1 MAEVKSVNTMAAGRF
16 APAKPALVRPDNPN
30 AQIALKLRNFYQSV
44 QDEALP
50 QRFLDLL
57 ERLDAAE
64 GSARRA
70 E

>member
-1 MAEVKSVNTMAAGRF
+1 MNSKPVGRLT
-16 APAKPALVRPDNPN
+16 PAKSALVPDNPN

-64 GSARRA
+64 GSVQRA